1 MSNILRVL
9 LVDDHPMFREGLKY
23 RLSLEPEIEVTAEA
37 EDGKQALALLEQ
49 QEFELLL
56 MDINM
61 PEMDGMYLLELIR
74 EKGIESKVLMLSMHN
89 NKEYILAAMRHGA
102 NGYILKDVPGNELVS
117 AIKQVAAGKAYFS
130 QEVTAILSQQIASE
144 QKPEITRRE
153 QLVLRLLSQGL
164 VDKRIAN
171 ELNISNRTVET
182 HKRNIKRKLGIESTA
197 GLIRYAIDHGLD
209 K

>member
-1 MSNILRVL
+1 MLRVL

-23 RLSLEPEIEVTAEA
+23 RLSLEPDVEVTAEA

-102 NGYILKDVPGNELVS
+102 NGYILKDVPGNELVN

>member
-1 MSNILRVL
+1 M

-37 EDGKQALALLEQ
+37 EDGKQALEFLEQ
-49 QEFELLL
+49 QAFDLVL

-61 PEMDGMYLLELIR
+61 PQMDGMYLLELIK
-74 EKGIESKVLMLSMHN
+74 EKGFESKVLMLSMHD

-102 NGYILKDVPGNELVS
+102 NGYILKDVPGNELVN

-130 QEVTAILSQQIASE
+130 PEVTAILSEQIAKE
-144 QKPEITRRE
+144 QKPDITRRE
-153 QLVLRLLSQGL
+153 QLVLRLVSHGL
-164 VDKRIAN
+164 VDKRIAS